1 MVVQNMQSVIY
12 HHAYN
17 IFRDKSLPPNMV
29 DQRAMREAQMTVI
42 EFTRAGALTDFFT
55 RLNGGR
61 V

>member
-1 MVVQNMQSVIY
+1 MVIMNMQSVIY

-17 IFRDKSLPPNMV
+17 VFRDKSLPPNMV
-29 DQRAMREAQMTVI
+29 DQRAMRDAQMVVI
-42 EFTRAGALTDFFT
+42 EYTRAGILTDFFT

>member
-1 MVVQNMQSVIY
+1 MVIMNMQSVIY

-17 IFRDKSLPPNMV
+17 VFRDKSLPPNMV
-29 DQRAMREAQMTVI
+29 DQKAMQDAQMVVVEYTK
-42 EFTRAGALTDFFT
+42 AGILTDFFT